1 MELGVTGMIM
11 RRPDIQE
18 RISDLEKSKEQIE
31 EDEALVEQ
39 ALGIHGRFEYA
50 NGGRIL
56 PFFCCAEM

>member
-1 MELGVTGMIM
+1 MIM
-11 RRPDIQE
+11 RRPDTQE

-39 ALGIHGRFEYA
+39 ALGIHGRFESA

-56 PFFCCAEM
+56 PFLGCAEM